1 MGLEKQS
8 YRLWVQWEEKIISFH
23 KEDGFEEIRFANRDE
38 LLQYAAEKSNSGYS
52 IQ

>member
-23 KEDGFEEIRFANRDE
+23 KEDGFEELSFANRDE
-38 LLQYAAEKSNSGYS
+38 LLAYAAEKSNSGYA